1 LETAA
6 SEGRSN
12 GRGTKFMVLREG
24 RLVFEGTEEE
34 LEASRD
40 EYVSKFV
47 NRSDE

>member
-1 LETAA
+1 
-6 SEGRSN
+6 
-12 GRGTKFMVLREG
+12 MVLREG
-24 RLVFEGTEEE
+24 RLVFEGTEEQ